1 MPQLRYQNRQ
11 GRTALLD
18 LDQDEVS
25 IGRLSKCDIVISQ
38 PTVSRRHAVVFR
50 RGKRWV
56 IADQGS
62 SHGTLVNGTWIVEK
76 VLAPGDQISIGPEV
90 ITFVDGQDAV
100 SRRPEPVE
108 PSPFDDGS
116 DATSSGD
123 DERRDIAEIIA
134 EHALESGQ
142 IMTTIARTRRLDVT
156 QIIDNPQQLIAA
168 LAKPAPLPLA
178 TKAKEEPFEQPATA
192 TAGPETGGAA
202 DSEARVASRL
212 LTLVRIS
219 DEMRRCTDVGTV
231 CRTAVEMAMTATR
244 ANRGVLALRTGDGD
258 FVPMVQRVDGRESS
272 KGVRLSK
279 TFVDRVVNKR
289 VALVALDTGQDRGL
303 AIAKSVVAFDI
314 RSILC
319 APLWDGEEILGYLYL
334 DSSGIGRHFGHDDL
348 DFVTAVGHQAASE
361 IARLRL
367 MARIQD
373 EQERRHNLARFL
385 APDIIKHIDEEAAA
399 GRLEPALS
407 AREQQ
412 VTILFSD
419 IQGFTTLS
427 ERMGAAEVK
436 RLLDDYF
443 DCMTEILVDRYR
455 GTLDKYIGDAIMALF
470 GAPFSDGIENDTQR
484 AVAAAVEMRDTLNQM
499 RAQQPEYAHIQARI
513 GINTGRVIAGM
524 MGSQRRLE
532 YSVIGDAVNVAS
544 RLESSTAPGTIQI
557 GESTYEIVKRAFH
570 CEFAGERKVKNRRQ
584 PVRAWTVLAPRTTA

>member
-1 MPQLRYQNRQ
+1 MAHLKYRTRE
-11 GRTALLD
+11 GRSSFID
-18 LDQDEVS
+18 LQQDEVS

-38 PTVSRRHAVVFR
+38 PTVSRRHAVVYR
-50 RGKRWV
+50 KGNRWV

-76 VLAPGDQISIGPEV
+76 VLTAGDQISIGPEV
-90 ITFVDGQDAV
+90 IVFVDGKSTDDDAFA
-100 SRRPEPVE
+100 PVE
-108 PSPFDDGS
+108 TDLFPDEDSNATAGA
-116 DATSSGD
+116 DAG
-123 DERRDIAEIIA
+123 RQDIAEIIA
-134 EHALESGQ
+134 EHALESGR
-142 IMTTIARTRRLDVT
+142 IMTTIARARRLDVT

-168 LAKPAPLPLA
+168 LAKPAPLQLA
-178 TKAKEEPFEQPATA
+178 EQPPRKVANTEPPPTLA
-192 TAGPETGGAA
+192 PEAV
-202 DSEARVASRL
+202 DSDARVASRL

-219 DEMRRCTDVGTV
+219 DEMRRCTDVDAV

-244 ANRGVLALRTGDGD
+244 ANRGVLALRTESGE
-258 FVPMVQRVDGRESS
+258 FVPMVQRADNSGSG

-289 VALVALDTGQDRGL
+289 VALVALDTGQDHGL
-303 AIAKSVVAFDI
+303 ASAKSVVAFDI

-361 IARLRL
+361 IGRLRL
-367 MARIQD
+367 MARIQE
-373 EQERRHNLARFL
+373 EQERRRNLARFL
-385 APDIIKHIDEEAAA
+385 APDVIKHIDEEAAA

-419 IQGFTTLS
+419 IQGFTALS

-455 GTLDKYIGDAIMALF
+455 ATLDKYIGDAIMALF
-470 GAPFSDGIENDTQR
+470 GAPFSDGVESDAQR
-484 AVAAAVEMRDTLNQM
+484 AVAAAVEMRDTLTKM
-499 RAQQPEYAHIQARI
+499 RAEQPEYANIQARI

-544 RLESSTAPGTIQI
+544 RLESSTEPGTIQI
-557 GESTYEIVKRAFH
+557 GETTHEIVKKAFR
-570 CEFAGERKVKNRRQ
+570 CEFAGERKVKNRQQ
-584 PVRAWTVLAPRTTA
+584 PVRAWTVLATRTTT